1 MKIVFSLLLVILLSN
16 WAVAQITDY
25 SIFDKKFNFYVV
37 RPLLCNPLPSI
48 GIARFLQYYGIVRPP
63 TIHLKYSVF
72 SCNFILFFEKWQ
84 VLPS

>member
-1 MKIVFSLLLVILLSN
+1 MIHLIHLIVQTVHWFVQNQNIR
-16 WAVAQITDY
+16 
-25 SIFDKKFNFYVV
+25 IFHDS
-37 RPLLCNPLPSI
+37 LCNPLPSI

>member
-1 MKIVFSLLLVILLSN
+1 MIHLIHLIVQTVHWFVQNQNIRIFHDSLS
-16 WAVAQITDY
+16 
-25 SIFDKKFNFYVV
+25 
-37 RPLLCNPLPSI
+37 NPLPSI